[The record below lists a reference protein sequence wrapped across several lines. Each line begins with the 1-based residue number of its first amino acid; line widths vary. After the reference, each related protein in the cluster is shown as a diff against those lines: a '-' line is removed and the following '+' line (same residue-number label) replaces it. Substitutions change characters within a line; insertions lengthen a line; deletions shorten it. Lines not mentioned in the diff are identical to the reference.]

1 MKVASHYT
9 QKDLQKAFVEIG
21 FRPGD
26 IISLQLSLG
35 RLGMLEGA
43 SCYEEIANIVI
54 DTLLDLISGFHDNNL
69 IWTGKIYLN
78 KLDITDASIQ
88 NKKIGYMLQDYFL
101 FPHFN
106 VKNNLIFSLPKQT
119 RNKKEQA
126 LDYLKQINMVEFSD
140 HYPSELSGGQKARI
154 ACLRAIVSNPDALL
168 LDEPFSSLDKKTMK
182 SFQKFLFDYV
192 KKLNIPCII
201 VSHRLVKNLD
211 NSIELN
217 ITKFT

>member
-1 MKVASHYT
+1 
-9 QKDLQKAFVEIG
+9 
-21 FRPGD
+21 
-26 IISLQLSLG
+26 
-35 RLGMLEGA
+35 MLEIKDITFSFDKKEKKPLIKNLSFKVKKG
-43 SCYEEIANIVI
+43 EILFISGKSGLGKS
-54 DTLLDLISGFHDNNL
+54 TLLDLISGFHDNNL

-78 KLDITDASIQ
+78 KLDITNTSIQ
-88 NKKIGYMLQDYFL
+88 NKRIGYMLQDYFL

-182 SFQKFLFDYV
+182 SFQKFLFNYV
-192 KKLNIPCII
+192 KKLNIPCVI
-201 VSHRLVKNLD
+201 VSHRLVENLN
-211 NSIELN
+211 NSMELN
-217 ITKFT
+217 ITKFA

>member
-1 MKVASHYT
+1 
-9 QKDLQKAFVEIG
+9 
-21 FRPGD
+21 
-26 IISLQLSLG
+26 
-35 RLGMLEGA
+35 MLEVKDITFSFDKKEKKPLIKNLSFKVKKG
-43 SCYEEIANIVI
+43 EILFISGKSGLGKS
-54 DTLLDLISGFHDNNL
+54 TLLDLISGFHNDNL

-78 KLDITDASIQ
+78 KLDITNTSIQ
-88 NKKIGYMLQDYFL
+88 NKRIGYMLQDYFL

-119 RNKKEQA
+119 KNKKEQVMN
-126 LDYLKQINMVEFSD
+126 YLEQINMVEYSN

-154 ACLRAIVSNPDALL
+154 ACLRAIISNPNALL

-192 KKLNIPCII
+192 KNLNIPCVI
-201 VSHRLVKNLD
+201 VSHRLVKNLN

>member
-1 MKVASHYT
+1 
-9 QKDLQKAFVEIG
+9 
-21 FRPGD
+21 
-26 IISLQLSLG
+26 
-35 RLGMLEGA
+35 MLEIKDITFSFDKKEKKPLIKNLSFKVKKG
-43 SCYEEIANIVI
+43 EILFISGKSGLGKS
-54 DTLLDLISGFHDNNL
+54 TLLDLISGFHDNNL

-78 KLDITDASIQ
+78 KLNITNASIQ

-201 VSHRLVKNLD
+201 VSHRLVKNL
-211 NSIELN
+211 NNFMELN
-217 ITKFT
+217 ITKFA

>member
-1 MKVASHYT
+1 
-9 QKDLQKAFVEIG
+9 
-21 FRPGD
+21 
-26 IISLQLSLG
+26 
-35 RLGMLEGA
+35 MLELKDITFSFDKKEKKPLIKNLSFRVKKG
-43 SCYEEIANIVI
+43 EILFISGKSGVGKS
-54 DTLLDLISGFHDNNL
+54 TLLDLISGFHDNNL

-78 KLDITDASIQ
+78 KLDITNALIQ

-106 VKNNLIFSLPKQT
+106 VKNNLIFSLPKKT

-154 ACLRAIVSNPDALL
+154 ACLRAIISNPNALL

-182 SFQKFLFDYV
+182 SFQKFLFDFV
-192 KKLNIPCII
+192 IKLNIPCVI
-201 VSHRLVKNLD
+201 VSHRLMKNLN
-211 NSIELN
+211 NSFKIN
-217 ITKFT
+217 ILKFT

>member
-1 MKVASHYT
+1 
-9 QKDLQKAFVEIG
+9 
-21 FRPGD
+21 
-26 IISLQLSLG
+26 
-35 RLGMLEGA
+35 MLEIKDITFSFDKKEKKPLIKNLSFKVKKG
-43 SCYEEIANIVI
+43 EILFISGKSGLGKS
-54 DTLLDLISGFHDNNL
+54 TLLDLISGFHDDNL

-78 KLDITDASIQ
+78 NLDITNSSIQ
-88 NKKIGYMLQDYFL
+88 NRKIGYMLQDYFL

-182 SFQKFLFDYV
+182 SFQKFLFNYV
-192 KKLNIPCII
+192 KKLNIPCVI
-201 VSHRLVKNLD
+201 VSHRLVENLN
-211 NSIELN
+211 NSMELN
-217 ITKFT
+217 ITKFA

>member
-1 MKVASHYT
+1 
-9 QKDLQKAFVEIG
+9 
-21 FRPGD
+21 
-26 IISLQLSLG
+26 
-35 RLGMLEGA
+35 MLEIKDITFSFDKKEKKPLIKNLSFKVKKG
-43 SCYEEIANIVI
+43 EILFISGKSGLGKS
-54 DTLLDLISGFHDNNL
+54 TLLDLISGFHDNNL

-106 VKNNLIFSLPKQT
+106 VKNNLIFSLPKKT

-154 ACLRAIVSNPDALL
+154 ACLRAIISNPNALL

-182 SFQKFLFDYV
+182 SFQNFLFDYIE
-192 KKLNIPCII
+192 KLNIPCVI
-201 VSHRLVKNLD
+201 VSHRLIKNLN
-211 NSIELN
+211 NSFEIN
-217 ITKFT
+217 ISKFT

>member
-1 MKVASHYT
+1 
-9 QKDLQKAFVEIG
+9 
-21 FRPGD
+21 
-26 IISLQLSLG
+26 
-35 RLGMLEGA
+35 MLEVKDITFSFDKKEKKPLIKNLSFKVKKG
-43 SCYEEIANIVI
+43 EILFISGKSGLGKS
-54 DTLLDLISGFHDNNL
+54 TLLDLISGFHDNNL

-78 KLDITDASIQ
+78 KLDITNASIQ

-154 ACLRAIVSNPDALL
+154 ACLRAIISNPDALL

-192 KKLNIPCII
+192 KNLNIPCVI
-201 VSHRLVKNLD
+201 VSHRLVKNLN

>member
-1 MKVASHYT
+1 
-9 QKDLQKAFVEIG
+9 
-21 FRPGD
+21 
-26 IISLQLSLG
+26 
-35 RLGMLEGA
+35 MLEVKDITFSFDKKEKKPLIKNLSFKVKKG
-43 SCYEEIANIVI
+43 EILFISGKSGLGKS
-54 DTLLDLISGFHDNNL
+54 TLLDLISGFHDNDL
-69 IWTGKIYLN
+69 IWTGKVYLN
-78 KLDITDASIQ
+78 KTDITNISIQ

-201 VSHRLVKNLD
+201 VSHRLVKNLN

>member
-1 MKVASHYT
+1 
-9 QKDLQKAFVEIG
+9 
-21 FRPGD
+21 
-26 IISLQLSLG
+26 
-35 RLGMLEGA
+35 MLEVKDITFSFDKKEKKPLIKNLSFTVKKG
-43 SCYEEIANIVI
+43 EILFISGKSGLGKS
-54 DTLLDLISGFHDNNL
+54 TLLDLISGFHDNNL

-192 KKLNIPCII
+192 KKLNIPCVI
-201 VSHRLVKNLD
+201 VSHRLVKNLN

>member
-1 MKVASHYT
+1 
-9 QKDLQKAFVEIG
+9 
-21 FRPGD
+21 
-26 IISLQLSLG
+26 
-35 RLGMLEGA
+35 MLEVKDITFSFDKKEKKPLIKNLSFKVKKG
-43 SCYEEIANIVI
+43 EILFISGKSGLGKS
-54 DTLLDLISGFHDNNL
+54 TLLDLISGFHDNNL

-78 KLDITDASIQ
+78 KLDITNALIQ

-126 LDYLKQINMVEFSD
+126 LDYLKQINMVEFSN

-154 ACLRAIVSNPDALL
+154 ACLRAIISNPNALL

-192 KKLNIPCII
+192 KKLNIPCVI
-201 VSHRLVKNLD
+201 VSHRLVKNLN
-211 NSIELN
+211 NSMELN
-217 ITKFT
+217 ITKFA

>member
-1 MKVASHYT
+1 
-9 QKDLQKAFVEIG
+9 
-21 FRPGD
+21 
-26 IISLQLSLG
+26 
-35 RLGMLEGA
+35 MLEVKDITFSFDKKEKKPLIKNLCFTVKKG
-43 SCYEEIANIVI
+43 EILFISGKSGLGKS
-54 DTLLDLISGFHDNNL
+54 TLLDLISGFHDNNL
-69 IWTGKIYLN
+69 IRTGKIYLN
-78 KLDITDASIQ
+78 KIDITYIPIQ

-119 RNKKEQA
+119 RNKKEQVMN
-126 LDYLKQINMVEFSD
+126 YLEQINMVEFSD

-201 VSHRLVKNLD
+201 VSHRLIKNS
-211 NSIELN
+211 NNIIELN
-217 ITKFT
+217 IAKFT

>member
-1 MKVASHYT
+1 
-9 QKDLQKAFVEIG
+9 
-21 FRPGD
+21 
-26 IISLQLSLG
+26 
-35 RLGMLEGA
+35 MLEIKDITFSFDKKVKKPLIKNLSFKVKKG
-43 SCYEEIANIVI
+43 EILFISGKSGLGKS
-54 DTLLDLISGFHDNNL
+54 TLLDLISGFHDNNL

-78 KLDITDASIQ
+78 KIDITNISIQ
-88 NKKIGYMLQDYFL
+88 NKRIGYMLQDYFL

-119 RNKKEQA
+119 KNKKEQVKN
-126 LDYLKQINMVEFSD
+126 YLEQINMVEFSN

-154 ACLRAIVSNPDALL
+154 ACLRAIISNPNALL

-182 SFQKFLFDYV
+182 SFQKFLFDFV

-201 VSHRLVKNLD
+201 VSHRLVKNLN

>member
-1 MKVASHYT
+1 
-9 QKDLQKAFVEIG
+9 
-21 FRPGD
+21 
-26 IISLQLSLG
+26 
-35 RLGMLEGA
+35 
-43 SCYEEIANIVI
+43 
-54 DTLLDLISGFHDNNL
+54 
-69 IWTGKIYLN
+69 
-78 KLDITDASIQ
+78 
-88 NKKIGYMLQDYFL
+88 MLQDYFL

-201 VSHRLVKNLD
+201 VSHRLVENLN
-211 NSIELN
+211 NSMELN
-217 ITKFT
+217 ITKFA

>member
-1 MKVASHYT
+1 
-9 QKDLQKAFVEIG
+9 
-21 FRPGD
+21 
-26 IISLQLSLG
+26 
-35 RLGMLEGA
+35 MLEIKDITFSFDKKEKKPLIKNLSFKVKKG
-43 SCYEEIANIVI
+43 EILFISGKSGLGKS
-54 DTLLDLISGFHDNNL
+54 TLLDLISGFHDNNL

-78 KLDITDASIQ
+78 KHNITNASIQ

-106 VKNNLIFSLPKQT
+106 VKNNVIFSLPKQT

-201 VSHRLVKNLD
+201 VSHRLVKNLN
-211 NSIELN
+211 NSIGLD
-217 ITKFT
+217 ITKFK

>member
-1 MKVASHYT
+1 
-9 QKDLQKAFVEIG
+9 
-21 FRPGD
+21 
-26 IISLQLSLG
+26 
-35 RLGMLEGA
+35 MLEVKDITFSFDKKEKKPLIKNLSFKVKKG
-43 SCYEEIANIVI
+43 EILFISGKSGLGKS
-54 DTLLDLISGFHDNNL
+54 TLLDLISGFHDNNL

-78 KLDITDASIQ
+78 KLDITNASIQ

-106 VKNNLIFSLPKQT
+106 VKNNLIFSLPKKT

-154 ACLRAIVSNPDALL
+154 ACLRAIISNPNALL

-182 SFQKFLFDYV
+182 SFQHFLFDYV
-192 KKLNIPCII
+192 KKLNIPCVI
-201 VSHRLVKNLD
+201 VSHRLIKNLN
-211 NSIELN
+211 NSFEIN
-217 ITKFT
+217 ISKFT

>member
-1 MKVASHYT
+1 
-9 QKDLQKAFVEIG
+9 
-21 FRPGD
+21 
-26 IISLQLSLG
+26 
-35 RLGMLEGA
+35 MLEVKDITFSFDKKEKKPLIKNLSFKVKKG
-43 SCYEEIANIVI
+43 EILFISGKSGLGKS
-54 DTLLDLISGFHDNNL
+54 TLLDLISGFHDNNL

-78 KLDITDASIQ
+78 KLDITNTSIQ
-88 NKKIGYMLQDYFL
+88 NKRIGYMLQDYFL

-119 RNKKEQA
+119 RNKKEQVMN
-126 LDYLKQINMVEFSD
+126 YLEQINMVEFSN

-154 ACLRAIVSNPDALL
+154 ACLRAIISNPNALL

-201 VSHRLVKNLD
+201 VSHKLVKNLN
-211 NSIELN
+211 NSMELN
-217 ITKFT
+217 ITKFA

>member
-1 MKVASHYT
+1 
-9 QKDLQKAFVEIG
+9 
-21 FRPGD
+21 
-26 IISLQLSLG
+26 
-35 RLGMLEGA
+35 MLEVKDITFSFDKKEKKPLIKNLSFKVKKG
-43 SCYEEIANIVI
+43 EILFISGKSGLGKS
-54 DTLLDLISGFHDNNL
+54 TLLDLISGFHDNNL

-78 KLDITDASIQ
+78 KHDITNASIQ

-126 LDYLKQINMVEFSD
+126 LDYLKQINMIEFSD
-140 HYPSELSGGQKARI
+140 HYPSELSGGQKARV
-154 ACLRAIVSNPDALL
+154 ACLRAIISNPDALL

-182 SFQKFLFDYV
+182 SFQKFLFHYV

-201 VSHRLVKNLD
+201 VSHRLVENLN
-211 NSIELN
+211 NSMELN
-217 ITKFT
+217 ITKFA

>member
-1 MKVASHYT
+1 
-9 QKDLQKAFVEIG
+9 
-21 FRPGD
+21 
-26 IISLQLSLG
+26 
-35 RLGMLEGA
+35 MLEIKDITFSFDKKEKKPLIKNLSFKVKKG
-43 SCYEEIANIVI
+43 EILFISGKSGLGKS
-54 DTLLDLISGFHDNNL
+54 TLLDLISGFHDNNL
-69 IWTGKIYLN
+69 IWSGKIYLN
-78 KLDITDASIQ
+78 KLDITNASIQ

-154 ACLRAIVSNPDALL
+154 ACLRAIISNPDALL

-192 KKLNIPCII
+192 KELNIPCII
-201 VSHRLVKNLD
+201 VSHRLVKNLN

-217 ITKFT
+217 ITKFS

>member
-1 MKVASHYT
+1 
-9 QKDLQKAFVEIG
+9 
-21 FRPGD
+21 
-26 IISLQLSLG
+26 
-35 RLGMLEGA
+35 MLEVKDITFSFDKKEKKPLIKNLSFKVKKG
-43 SCYEEIANIVI
+43 EILFISGKSGLGKS
-54 DTLLDLISGFHDNNL
+54 TLLDLISGFHDNNL

-78 KLDITDASIQ
+78 KHDITNASIQ

-119 RNKKEQA
+119 RNKKEQVMN
-126 LDYLKQINMVEFSD
+126 YLEQINMVEFSN

-154 ACLRAIVSNPDALL
+154 ACLRAIISNPNALL

-192 KKLNIPCII
+192 KKLNIPCVI
-201 VSHRLVKNLD
+201 VSHRLVENLN
-211 NSIELN
+211 NSMELN
-217 ITKFT
+217 ITKFA

>member
-1 MKVASHYT
+1 
-9 QKDLQKAFVEIG
+9 
-21 FRPGD
+21 
-26 IISLQLSLG
+26 
-35 RLGMLEGA
+35 MLEVKDITFSFDKKEKKPLIKNLSFKVKKG
-43 SCYEEIANIVI
+43 EILFISGKSGLGKS
-54 DTLLDLISGFHDNNL
+54 TLLDLISGFHDNNL

-78 KLDITDASIQ
+78 KLDITNASIQ

-119 RNKKEQA
+119 RNKKEQV
-126 LDYLKQINMVEFSD
+126 LNNLKQINMVEFSN

-154 ACLRAIVSNPDALL
+154 ACLRAIISNPDALL

-192 KKLNIPCII
+192 KNLNIPCVI
-201 VSHRLVKNLD
+201 VSHRLVKNLN